1 MKNEE
6 IMLREEAG
14 KLLSAGKVQVIVGYE
29 KGTLSLASPPCFIT
43 EPGEADRLVWDF
55 FCSQNL
61 AMYVNG
67 LLLAHK
73 DAQKR
78 LKPED
83 RTKKVVGIVARG
95 CTTRSLLINLQ
106 ERQYARDEVFIIGLP
121 CEGYL
126 DRRKLAAA
134 AEGEEILQ
142 ATPEGRELRVQT
154 ARGETIF
161 PLAGLLADNCLTC
174 RANNPLISD
183 IMIGAPALSGDT
195 TGEYDRVNELEGKSE
210 DDRWAYFRREMAKC
224 IRCYACRNACPSCY
238 CRSCFVEQSQPAWV
252 GLGIDPTDTAVFQTM
267 RIFHM
272 AGRCV
277 DCGACSDVC
286 PMGVDLRSYL
296 KKLDKD
302 GFDMFGHR
310 AGMSLEE
317 PALLAT
323 FRENDSEDF
332 IFEPGAGRKEK
343 A

>member
-1 MKNEE
+1 VKNEE
-6 IMLREEAG
+6 MILREEAR
-14 KLLSAGKVQVIVGYE
+14 KLLSAGTVQVILGYE
-29 KGTLSLASPPCFIT
+29 RGTINLASPPCFIT
-43 EPGEADRLVWDF
+43 EPREAERLVWDY

-83 RTKKVVGIVARG
+83 RTKKVVGIMARG

-106 ERQYARDEVFIIGLP
+106 ERQYARDEIFIIGLP

-126 DRRKLAAA
+126 DRRKLAVAA
-134 AEGEEILQ
+134 KGEEILQ
-142 ATPEGRELRVQT
+142 VAIAGEELLVET
-154 ARGETIF
+154 AKGETRLPRKGF
-161 PLAGLLADNCLTC
+161 LADNCLTC

-183 IMIGAPALSGDT
+183 IMIGEPAAPMDVAEEYRGVRSLECRSG
-195 TGEYDRVNELEGKSE
+195 EE
-210 DDRWAYFRREMAKC
+210 RWAYFTREMAKC

-238 CRSCFVEQSQPAWV
+238 CRSCFVEQSQPSWV

-286 PMGVDLRSYL
+286 PLGVDLRSYL

-302 GFDMFGHR
+302 GFEIFGHR

-323 FRENDSEDF
+323 FRENDPEDF
-332 IFEPGAGRKEK
+332 IFEPGAGQK
-343 A
+343 